1 MGGRHPVLTP
11 PASPCPAR
19 PCRQLSSS
27 EVDEVWAAS
36 ALPAGVCRR
45 VSPGP
50 TALIG
55 GVCNSTPPRPLP
67 WKPIVSTEQG
77 RRGASSTRLSSR
89 TPRNEGTQER
99 RAPGSRPCPLVPQFP
114 LPRLLS

>member
-45 VSPGP
+45 VWPGP
-50 TALIG
+50 TALIRGVWQQQPPPSAPETHCVHGAGPEG
-55 GVCNSTPPRPLP
+55 GVLHTTL
-67 WKPIVSTEQG
+67 IQD
-77 RRGASSTRLSSR
+77 
-89 TPRNEGTQER
+89 TQE
-99 RAPGSRPCPLVPQFP
+99 
-114 LPRLLS
+114 

>member
-36 ALPAGVCRR
+36 ALPAGVCRW
-45 VSPGP
+45 VWPGP
-50 TALIG
+50 TALIRE
-55 GVCNSTPPRPLP
+55 VWQQQRPPHSPPPRP
-67 WKPIVSTEQG
+67 KPSVSTEQG
-77 RRGASSTRLSSR
+77 WRGGVLHMTLIQDS
-89 TPRNEGTQER
+89 QE
-99 RAPGSRPCPLVPQFP
+99 
-114 LPRLLS
+114 

>member
-36 ALPAGVCRR
+36 ALPAGVCRQ
-45 VSPGP
+45 VWPGP
-50 TALIG
+50 TALIR
-55 GVCNSTPPRPLP
+55 GVWQQQPPPTPPR
-67 WKPIVSTEQG
+67 KPIVSTEQG
-77 RRGASSTRLSSR
+77 RRGVLHTTLIQD
-89 TPRNEGTQER
+89 TQE
-99 RAPGSRPCPLVPQFP
+99 
-114 LPRLLS
+114 